1 MAGTS
6 RMSREAHVR
15 ICGGL
20 EVRLLRSTRPAV
32 SGPSRQLFLG
42 SQHARFRESDLSDF
56 LNVSDT
62 TQAKFAKIPIARVIF
77 GAIQ

>member
-1 MAGTS
+1 MNGDV
-6 RMSREAHVR
+6 HVR
-15 ICGGL
+15 FCEGL
-20 EVRLLRSTRPAV
+20 GVKFPKATLPAV
-32 SGPSRQLFLG
+32 SSPSRQLFLG
-42 SQHARFRESDLSDF
+42 SQHARFRESDLSEF